1 MHVKLEQ
8 ALQILKDL
16 RLPSAQI
23 NERSALCFLALTDI
37 QPDSDWKDAKQR
49 LIGVTPIME
58 FAKEKYDKLY
68 APNSRETF
76 RRFTLHQFVEAGI
89 AEYNPDDLS
98 RPTNSPKAVY
108 HISAR
113 VLEIVKEFGN
123 KEYNNLLNVFFQNQ
137 QGLLDKYA
145 MARDEHRVPI
155 VIDQNISLTLSPG
168 EHSNLIKKIIFDL
181 SALFLAG
188 SRLVY
193 IGDTE
198 AKWGYCDKNLCQKL
212 DIQYETHGKMPDVI
226 LYLEDKNWLCLIE
239 AVTSHGPI
247 DSKRY
252 LELQD
257 LFGKKDYELVFIT
270 AFPDKKILN
279 KYIKDIAW
287 ETEVWLA
294 DHPTHMIHFNGD
306 KFIGPYQ

>member
-23 NERSALCFLALTDI
+23 NERSALCLLALTDI

-108 HISAR
+108 HISSLI
-113 VLEIVKEFGN
+113 LEIVKEFGN
-123 KEYNNLLNVFFQNQ
+123 NKYNNLLNIFF
-137 QGLLDKYA
+137 LKP
-145 MARDEHRVPI
+145 ARFAR
-155 VIDQNISLTLSPG
+155 
-168 EHSNLIKKIIFDL
+168 
-181 SALFLAG
+181 
-188 SRLVY
+188 
-193 IGDTE
+193 
-198 AKWGYCDKNLCQKL
+198 
-212 DIQYETHGKMPDVI
+212 
-226 LYLEDKNWLCLIE
+226 
-239 AVTSHGPI
+239 
-247 DSKRY
+247 
-252 LELQD
+252 
-257 LFGKKDYELVFIT
+257 
-270 AFPDKKILN
+270 
-279 KYIKDIAW
+279 
-287 ETEVWLA
+287 
-294 DHPTHMIHFNGD
+294 
-306 KFIGPYQ
+306 